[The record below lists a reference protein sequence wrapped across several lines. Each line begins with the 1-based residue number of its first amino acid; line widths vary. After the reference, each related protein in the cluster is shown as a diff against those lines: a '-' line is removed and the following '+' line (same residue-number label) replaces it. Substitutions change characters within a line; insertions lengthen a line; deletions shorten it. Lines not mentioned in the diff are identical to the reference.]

1 MKALIS
7 SGASSEPRKSI
18 IQETEHISFND
29 DDKDYNHDQHP
40 RHQPTSLL
48 EILWVS
54 HCHGNLNKK
63 EIML

>member
-29 DDKDYNHDQHP
+29 DDKDDTIMIIINP
-40 RHQPTSLL
+40 PASWRSSGSATAT
-48 EILWVS
+48 EI
-54 HCHGNLNKK
+54 
-63 EIML
+63 